1 MITSDQIQGR
11 VGGFPGGRGQMMPT
25 IYGTRA
31 TSSFSHGDQDPYGY
45 GMASGF
51 AGTMVGAAGISTL
64 GGVVGTSALFG
75 GMIRGG
81 QRAWDGLKRA
91 GAGARTLWGA
101 GQYGLAA
108 QTAGMGALRAGMTA
122 LPHFA
127 LAYGTYKT
135 LTGIGNAMYSG
146 ARFQQDAN
154 RVIGRALRFQTGSS
168 SRTGFGASH
177 RQMQGITRMIDSMT
191 DRDTLRTRSE
201 LMRVMDKLGR
211 RDFFQDTT
219 SVNQFRKKFKDM
231 VKTLK
236 HMAQTFGTTLEEAI
250 PLLDTMRRS
259 GIYGTQAQK
268 ATALRIRTAGLDPG
282 QAMGLMTNVAQ
293 MGRASGGHGGAAAA
307 GALSMMRQLSFMQ
320 NNMGKKIGTRVSNLM
335 TEITGGKTGQAAA
348 ADTAQRMSAL
358 TLRFLRSPLGRM
370 ALAGMANQKMTGMDA
385 GVMEQLKSGE
395 LTLGNLRRMGFANT
409 ASMGAKARFINRE
422 GDLRTAFLKQGGA
435 TAMAGLVQSAMRSHI
450 IRGTSNRDI
459 QEIIMKRFTGG
470 NRRMAQLLFTMMKN
484 LPQMRRDMFRGDLRQ
499 TDLRYRAA
507 MGRDHYSFTA
517 MGRRFRHGM
526 HSVFVRPFQN
536 LGADM
541 YQGLKRW
548 GMNMMDNFSGT
559 TSVNLSRGGADAT
572 ISALSG
578 DRSDAA
584 QSNIQRY
591 LGGAGQ
597 YNINNLD
604 FQRKR
609 GWLGRKSTIHDDGA
623 VGMIAKGAARWITGH
638 RGYTQDLGDKMLGMF
653 GEATL
658 RAYGASVDTMKNRG
672 NRAVLYRVN
681 KSGQLQQRG
690 QDSANTQAMMMSA
703 NQARRLLNMDK
714 RRASGARGL
723 EVIKTNVKHQST
735 IKAAAQRIR
744 QKILGSPEIMARLR
758 NANPSERRQIMREEF
773 KKAAQNL
780 RGMDGLVSSIAN
792 KKYGDVGG
800 SSSAVGRQ
808 QAWDDVI
815 AGAELVNEK
824 LGIQSQSSYATGD
837 PADKFEN
844 AKAAKEATNTAIDKL
859 GHLSRHKSWTNL
871 GRFLTFRGSS
881 TQRNWV
887 NQSDIFRSRTDL
899 SDAVMKHAARMDS
912 ELSSKQKRII
922 QQIQSH
928 RGGSMVIDGK
938 TYDEATVKQLQNTI
952 NMARTR
958 GARAFSGHGYGSR
971 FSRQDYEKWV
981 GGLRKQNLIAAQAQV
996 QRFGVHMGRQLKGV
1010 SGPLGRR
1017 LQTLFTDLQTIKADS
1032 GAFKQLGDRNEFG
1045 KIARDFSRMRKG
1057 ERTKFLRELSRKG
1070 RGGAMIASALRT
1082 YMKGDKLSEAERMKR
1097 ASKQFYGLAVGKGS
1111 VTVGKYQASMKDAL
1125 AVWSDYVRVNQ
1136 QFVQAVGAVMGQEL
1150 KTKAAALA
1158 KAARKGKQGNT

>member
-1 MITSDQIQGR
+1 
-11 VGGFPGGRGQMMPT
+11 
-25 IYGTRA
+25 
-31 TSSFSHGDQDPYGY
+31 
-45 GMASGF
+45 
-51 AGTMVGAAGISTL
+51 
-64 GGVVGTSALFG
+64 
-75 GMIRGG
+75 
-81 QRAWDGLKRA
+81 
-91 GAGARTLWGA
+91 
-101 GQYGLAA
+101 
-108 QTAGMGALRAGMTA
+108 
-122 LPHFA
+122 
-127 LAYGTYKT
+127 
-135 LTGIGNAMYSG
+135 MYSG

-536 LGADM
+536 IGADM

-559 TSVNLSRGGADAT
+559 TTVNLSRGGADAT

-609 GWLGRKSTIHDDGA
+609 GWLGRKNTHQDSSWN
-623 VGMIAKGAARWITGH
+623 VIAKGAARWITGH

-703 NQARRLLNMDK
+703 NQARRLLTMEK

-723 EVIKTNVKHQST
+723 EVIKTNVKHRAT
-735 IKAAAQRIR
+735 IKAAAHRIR

-758 NANPSERRQIMREEF
+758 TANPSERRQIMRQEF
-773 KKAAQNL
+773 KKATQNL
-780 RGMDGLVSSIAN
+780 SGMGTLVNKIAN
-792 KKYGDVGG
+792 DKYGDVGG
-800 SSSAVGRQ
+800 SKSGVGMQ
-808 QAWDDVI
+808 QAWDDVL

-824 LGIQSQSSYATGD
+824 LGIQSQASHATGD
-837 PADKFEN
+837 PADKFES
-844 AKAAKEATNTAIDKL
+844 AKAAKAGVEKALGVLGSATRETSFTNIWKTTA
-859 GHLSRHKSWTNL
+859 
-871 GRFLTFRGSS
+871 GRLYGARTDQEKWASS
-881 TQRNWV
+881 T
-887 NQSDIFRSRTDL
+887 SILRSRTDL
-899 SDAVMKHAARMDS
+899 SDALMKYSAGMKMTEGGATA
-912 ELSSKQKRII
+912 EQAKR
-922 QQIQSH
+922 QSIMLDQVRSW
-928 RGGSMVIDGK
+928 RGGAKTIGGK
-938 TYDEATVKQLQNTI
+938 TYTESDMRHMQQLITHRD
-952 NMARTR
+952 AGLGRK
-958 GARAFSGHGYGSR
+958 R
-971 FSRQDYEKWV
+971 FSRQNYQDWV

-1017 LQTLFTDLQTIKADS
+1017 IQALFTDLQTIKADS

-1125 AVWSDYVRVNQ
+1125 AVWSNYVSVNQ
-1136 QFVQAVGAVMGQEL
+1136 QFVQAVGAVLGKKL
-1150 KTKAAALA
+1150 KAEAAKLD
-1158 KAARKGKQGNT
+1158 KAARKSKQK